1 MGMRLHQFRKKAF
14 LVWAVWLFLFGA
26 GAGVCSADN
35 YQAIRSH
42 VNESFS
48 KDGNAVLESVQRAEN
63 SGVNPDSV
71 SLILSRSK
79 ETQLPATDLV
89 KVIDRVSE
97 AKRDGLPTRPFT
109 EKILEGLA
117 KNVPPPAIVNVLDK
131 KLDTYRES
139 KKIVGEA
146 TRQPGTDANAVTSVA
161 LAMERGVSP
170 RGMQQLYSAEAH
182 DPATVSH
189 SAQAL
194 ADLESMGFTED
205 EGVKIVGAGLK
216 AGYLRTS
223 SSSITQIAARAKKLG
238 RSNNDIA
245 HAMETGFNRGMP
257 LSEISVEL
265 HGGGPG
271 GKYGGGMR
279 RGRGGQGYGGSEGPG
294 SHGKGSG
301 RGKH

>member
-1 MGMRLHQFRKKAF
+1 MEMRLQFRKKTF
-14 LVWAVWLFLFGA
+14 LVCVVWLFLFGS
-26 GAGVCSADN
+26 GTGICSADD

-42 VNESFS
+42 VNETFT
-48 KDGNAVLESVQRAEN
+48 KDANTVLESVQRAEN
-63 SGVNPDSV
+63 AGVDPDSV
-71 SLILSRSK
+71 SLILSRST
-79 ETQLPATDLV
+79 EAQVPAADFV
-89 KVIDRVSE
+89 NVMDRVSE
-97 AKRDGLPTRPFT
+97 AKRDGLPTVPFT

-117 KNVPPPAIVNVLDK
+117 KNVPPPVIVDVLDK
-131 KLDTYRES
+131 KLDTYQES
-139 KKIVGEA
+139 KKIVVEA
-146 TRQPGTDANAVTSVA
+146 TGQPGADPNAVTSVA
-161 LAMERGVSP
+161 LAMERGVSL
-170 RGMQQLYSAEAH
+170 RGLQQLYSAEAH
-182 DPATVSH
+182 EPATVSH

-223 SSSITQIAARAKKLG
+223 ASSITQIAARAKKLG

-245 HAMETGFNRGMP
+245 AAMETGFNRGMP

-279 RGRGGQGYGGSEGPG
+279 GGRGGQGYGGPDSG
-294 SHGKGSG
+294 SQGKGSG